1 MIVGIPKEIKSDE
14 YRVSLPP
21 SGVRELV
28 KHGHT
33 VFVETKAGLGS
44 AFSDEEYVKAGATI
58 LYSAEEVWSRAQMV
72 VKVKEPQATEYAY
85 LREDLI
91 LFTYLHLAAS
101 EELTRALL
109 DSGVMGLAYETVED
123 DHGRLPLLE
132 PMSEVAGRMATQMVA
147 TFLARPNG
155 ERGILMGGIP
165 GVRPAHVVILGGGT
179 VGTNAAQVALG
190 MGARVTLMDINI
202 DRLRYLD
209 HVLHGN
215 FTTVYSNAS
224 NIAEM
229 VATADAVV
237 GAVLITGAR
246 APRLITKDMLPTMPR
261 GAVIVD
267 VAVDQGGC
275 VETTHPTT
283 HSNPT
288 YVVDGVLHYGVAN
301 MPGGVPRTSSLGLS
315 NATLRYI
322 VRVADAG
329 LYEALRGS
337 AGLLKGLNVYQGKVT
352 HPAVAETFNLSL
364 HSPEAIVWNGAAAH

>member
-1 MIVGIPKEIKSDE
+1 MIVGIPKEIKPDE
-14 YRVSLPP
+14 YRVALPP

-28 KHGHT
+28 KHGHK
-33 VFVETKAGLGS
+33 VFVETSAGMGS
-44 AFSDEEYVKAGATI
+44 AFADEEYQKAGATI
-58 LYSAEEVWSRAQMV
+58 LYSAQEVWMRAEMII
-72 VKVKEPQATEYAY
+72 KVKEPQPSEYPY

-101 EELTRALL
+101 EELTHALL

-123 DHGRLPLLE
+123 EHGRLPLLE
-132 PMSEVAGRMATQMVA
+132 PMSEVAGRMATQVVA
-147 TFLARPNG
+147 LYLTRQGG

-190 MGARVTLMDINI
+190 MGARVTLLDINV

-209 HVLHGN
+209 HVMHGN
-215 FTTVYSNAS
+215 FTTLYSNAS
-224 NIAEM
+224 NIAESI
-229 VATADAVV
+229 ATADAVV

-246 APRLITKDMLPTMPR
+246 APRLITREMLPSMPH

-275 VETTHPTT
+275 VETTHATT

-288 YVVDGVLHYGVAN
+288 YMVDGVLHYGVAN
-301 MPGGVPRTSSLGLS
+301 MPGAVPRTSSLGLS
-315 NATLRYI
+315 NATLRY
-322 VRVADAG
+322 VLRVADQG
-329 LYEALRGS
+329 LHEALRS
-337 AGLLKGLNVYQGKVT
+337 DAGLLKGLNVYHGSVT

-364 HSPEAIVWNGAAAH
+364 QKPETVVWGEVVSG